1 MTKAKSTTELTITIE
16 VGCTQVYATVYVG
29 SEKVGRLWAQLQ
41 PGVEQR
47 FPGIHRILQDRLGRL
62 GVGR

>member
-16 VGCTQVYATVYVG
+16 VGCTQVYASIYIG

-41 PGVEQR
+41 PGVEQQY
-47 FPGIHRILQDRLGRL
+47 PGIHGMLQDRLRRL